1 MLLPSEGRI
10 LEERLPD
17 GRSVLTRFATQ
28 YAVDHIA
35 EPSGMFLTDSG
46 RAVGIRHGIGPD
58 VDRNC
63 KREQRESCL
72 TNVCLLQATE
82 RGGCWCR
89 TRGIQTQD
97 LLLKC

>member
-72 TNVCLLQATE
+72 TNVCLLQDAE
-82 RGGCWCR
+82 SGGSGSR
-89 TRGIQTQD
+89 TRGIQMQN